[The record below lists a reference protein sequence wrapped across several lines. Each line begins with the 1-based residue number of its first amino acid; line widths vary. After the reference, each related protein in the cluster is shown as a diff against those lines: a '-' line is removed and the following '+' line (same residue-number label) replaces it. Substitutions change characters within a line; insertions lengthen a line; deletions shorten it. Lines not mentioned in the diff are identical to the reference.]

1 MSKQEEID
9 FWPGYVDAL
18 MNLVL
23 NLLFLSAIFAVAI
36 FVLGMESSRL
46 RIINSDNKQKT
57 PNELTAENKES
68 YKSKVSLLS
77 ANVSVEKNMTVSEPN
92 VTVNTVQMS
101 SSGQQTEQP
110 VVPSPNTLVVNV
122 DHDADDRKESEVDK
136 VKIKKEKDKLLSIFY
151 PKDIVTIDENAKD
164 ELSSL
169 FSENFTSTQR
179 VIIWGVSSSSS
190 AVSNRLTYLRI
201 MAIRNVLLDR
211 NVANKNISINI
222 YGGKID
228 AKGGKVYIL
237 GVE

>member
-23 NLLFLSAIFAVAI
+23 NLLFLSAIFAIAI

-46 RIINSDNKQKT
+46 RIINSDNQEKS
-57 PNELTAENKES
+57 PNELAIVNKES
-68 YKSKVSLLS
+68 YISKISLLNTNDS
-77 ANVSVEKNMTVSEPN
+77 IEKNMTVSEPE
-92 VTVNTVQMS
+92 VTHNTTSESLPAQKN
-101 SSGQQTEQP
+101 EQP
-110 VVPSPNTLVVNV
+110 AASSINTLVVNV
-122 DHDADDRKESEVDK
+122 TRDADDRKKSEVDK
-136 VKIKKEKDKLLSIFY
+136 VTIKKEKDKLLGIFY
-151 PKDIVTIDENAKD
+151 PKDIVTIDDSVKG

-169 FSENFTSTQR
+169 FSQNFTSNQK
-179 VIIWGVSSSSS
+179 VIIWGVSSASS

-201 MAIRNVLLDR
+201 MAIRNVLLEQ

-228 AKGGKVYIL
+228 AEGGRIYIL
-237 GVE
+237 GTE